1 MKLKDIPT
9 IGNQITK
16 QDEVIIDQIGGV
28 INAITEKMKYI
39 SFTDSVIILSGI
51 VHGLLKYR
59 EEVLTSEDAGF
70 ENMHDIKRYNY
81 LVRLINKKYGF
92 DMEEVMVAEDNK

>member
-1 MKLKDIPT
+1 MRLKDIPT

-16 QDEVIIDQIGGV
+16 QDEVLIDQIGSV
-28 INAITEKMKYI
+28 VNTITEKMENI
-39 SFTDSVIILSGI
+39 PFTDSIIILSGI

-92 DMEEVMVAEDNK
+92 EMEEVMVKE

>member
-1 MKLKDIPT
+1 MRLKDIPT

-16 QDEVIIDQIGGV
+16 QDEVLINQIGSV
-28 INAITEKMKYI
+28 VNTITEKMENI
-39 SFTDSVIILSGI
+39 PFTDSIIILSGI

-92 DMEEVMVAEDNK
+92 EMEEVMVKE

>member
-16 QDEVIIDQIGGV
+16 QDEVLINQIGNV
-28 INAITEKMKYI
+28 VNTITERMENI
-39 SFTDSVIILSGI
+39 SFTDSIIILSGI

-59 EEVLTSEDAGF
+59 EEVLTSEDVGF
-70 ENMHDIKRYNY
+70 ESIHDVKRYNY

-92 DMEEVMVAEDNK
+92 DMEEVMVAEDK

>member
-59 EEVLTSEDAGF
+59 EEVASKKANADKFKKDLMKF
-70 ENMHDIKRYNY
+70 
-81 LVRLINKKYGF
+81 VFLIIFQKNK
-92 DMEEVMVAEDNK
+92 

>member
-1 MKLKDIPT
+1 MRLKDIPT

-16 QDEVIIDQIGGV
+16 QDEVLIDQIGSV
-28 INAITEKMKYI
+28 INTITEKMENI
-39 SFTDSVIILSGI
+39 PFTDSIIILSGI

-70 ENMHDIKRYNY
+70 ESIHDVKRYNY

-92 DMEEVMVAEDNK
+92 EMEEVMMKD